1 MSSIVLGNRPI
12 PVLAASQ
19 TALYLASPTLI
30 QNPYTAAGLH
40 FKAIKL
46 ATGELMYEGT
56 IKVLLRDETN
66 PSGPYIII
74 PEALLPVPAGVLRS
88 HVATSWLESVGVTL
102 SSYETQCTGP
112 YARCSTSMC
121 W

>member
-19 TALYLASPTLI
+19 TALYLASPTMI
-30 QNPYTAAGLH
+30 QDPYTAAGLH
-40 FKAIKL
+40 FKATKL
-46 ATGELMYEGT
+46 ATGEVLYEG
-56 IKVLLRDETN
+56 IIRMLLRDETN

-74 PEALLPVPAGVLRS
+74 PESPLPVPAGILRS
-88 HVATSWLESVGVTL
+88 HVVNGWLQAVGLTL

-112 YARCSTSMC
+112 YARCTKSMC